1 MNKRLRA
8 QLAHIAE
15 QRAPKPKV
23 SLEKAD
29 ALMAGAFRIKSQRHD
44 VLITEESS
52 TFWPEDMGT
61 AYANL
66 TPPQREFLSRKAD
79 ALFWTHKRFQEL
91 MTHVD
96 SQVYKPLEGAQ
107 AAFINAAMPLDKP

>member
-8 QLAHIAE
+8 QLAHIAA
-15 QRAPKPKV
+15 QRAPNPKV

-29 ALMAGAFRIKSQRHD
+29 AVMAGAFRIKSPRYD
-44 VLITEESS
+44 VLIMEESS
-52 TFWPEDMGT
+52 TFSPEDMGA

-66 TPPQREFLSRKAD
+66 TPSQKEFLSRKAD
-79 ALFWTHKRFQEL
+79 ARFWTHKRFQEL
-91 MTHVD
+91 MTHAD

-107 AAFINAAMPLDKP
+107 ALFINAAMPLDKP